1 MKDHVERVPSTPRV
15 LIYDIETAPNIG
27 YTWGKWQ
34 QNVMQF
40 VSQKY
45 ILCFAWKWADEDEV
59 HILGL
64 TDFPRE
70 YKRNRKDDY
79 RVVKKL
85 HELFEEADVLVAHNG
100 NSFDQKE
107 TQARFLFHG
116 LPRTTPYAQVD
127 TKLVAKRQFRLNS
140 NSLNDIAGY
149 LGLGKK
155 LPHTGFDMWQRI
167 IEDQDPEAWQTMRD
181 YNVQDVFLLQEVY
194 DVFRYNGWITN
205 HPNLANISG
214 DLENCPS
221 CHAPKSQLQK
231 RGLRHT
237 QTVTYQRYQCQTCKT
252 YHRERKSG
260 TGPRF
265 NN

>member
-1 MKDHVERVPSTPRV
+1 MKDHVERTPRKV
-15 LIYDIETAPNIG
+15 RTLIYDIETAPNVA

-34 QNVMQF
+34 VNALNF

-64 TDFPRE
+64 TDFPRN
-70 YKRNRKDDY
+70 YKRNKKDDS
-79 RVVKKL
+79 RVVQKL
-85 HELFEEADVLVAHNG
+85 HELFEEADIIVAHNG

-107 TQARFLFHG
+107 VQARFLYHG
-116 LPRTTPYAQVD
+116 LPRTTPYFQVD
-127 TKLVAKRQFRLNS
+127 TKLVARQQFRLNS

-149 LGLGKK
+149 LNLGKK

-181 YNVQDVFLLQEVY
+181 YNVQDVFLLEEVY
-194 DVFRYNGWITN
+194 KMFRDNGWIPQ
-205 HPNLANISG
+205 HPNMATLSG
-214 DLENCPS
+214 HLESCPA
-221 CHAPKSQLQK
+221 CNAPKERLMK
-231 RGLRHT
+231 RGFAHT
-237 QTVTYQRYQCQTCKT
+237 NTMTYRRYQCKECKT
-252 YHRERKSG
+252 YHRERKAG

-265 NN
+265 N